1 MSEQIYD
8 NVGILINGNCVDYS
22 EKLTYDYIITSPPD
36 FDEIGE
42 DPNKSTS
49 LWEQLIHDTFVRA
62 NPRNGVIT
70 IILRDRK
77 AEGTVK
83 QKHNFICM
91 QLGQMGW
98 ILKSQKI
105 WVRSY
110 KANLYRFNYSFIL
123 TFKKKKKAKQS
134 KDQGIPDVIYHEV
147 SPIDGYVD
155 NYPPEVLMPFIGAYT
170 DEGQTIYDPF
180 MGSGST
186 AVASVKTNRK
196 FVGTELIPG
205 VYDISRNRL
214 TKLLDDVTMGY
225 Q

>member
-1 MSEQIYD
+1 MQEQIYD
-8 NVGILINGNCVDYS
+8 NVGTLINGNCLDYV

-42 DPNKSTS
+42 DPNKSTV
-49 LWEQLIHDTFVRA
+49 LWEQLMHDTFLKA
-62 NPRNGVIT
+62 NPKNGVIT

-98 ILKSQKI
+98 VLKSQKI

-123 TFKKKKKAKQS
+123 TFKKKSKQS
-134 KDQGIPDVIYHEV
+134 KDQGIPDVLYHEV
-147 SPIDGYVD
+147 SPIEGYVD
-155 NYPPEVLMPFIGAYT
+155 NYPPEVLIPFVNAYT
-170 DEGQTIYDPF
+170 SEEQTVYDPF

-186 AVASVKTNRK
+186 AVACVVTGRK
-196 FVGTELIPG
+196 FVGTELVNG
-205 VYDISRNRL
+205 VYDISRKRL
-214 TKLLDDVTMGY
+214 TKMLDDVTMGY